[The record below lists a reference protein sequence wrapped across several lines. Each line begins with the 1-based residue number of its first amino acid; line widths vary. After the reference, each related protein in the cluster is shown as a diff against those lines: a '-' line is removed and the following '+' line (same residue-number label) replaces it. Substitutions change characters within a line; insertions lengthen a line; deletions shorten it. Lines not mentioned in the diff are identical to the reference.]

1 MSMPDSNYKNLASAV
16 IPTAGTTSDSSVV
29 ISATDGATFPSAPFY
44 ATIMPATGLA
54 NATNS
59 EIVKVTAVAT
69 AGANTTFTVTRA
81 QRNTSAISWSANG
94 AIICHTVYTED
105 VAPLKDAAFIGSVL
119 STPSS
124 VAYVA
129 TDNIQDGAVTSQKI
143 DWTTLLKTVTASTSS
158 AVRTAMYFGD
168 GTMITH
174 SKYNDTWSCSTT
186 WGALYRGTNADSYSL
201 APFGELDFIS
211 APTMSVT
218 VLATSNASFITGSW
232 ENATA
237 TIVNNR
243 YAIPIGSIAIVRPT
257 TSGSVPVQLQVIA
270 IGRWK

>member
-1 MSMPDSNYKNLASAV
+1 MPDSNYKNLASAV
-16 IPTAGTTSDSSVV
+16 IPTAGTTSDNSVV

-143 DWTTLLKTVTASTSS
+143 DYTTLAGSTLTPAAGYSTAFLIGKKLGGSVHFESSVSIPSITTGDNQTVAFTLPVGWRPSATCNFIAIAYTGTSPIPL
-158 AVRTAMYFGD
+158 ARVRIHTD
-168 GTMITH
+168 GTVKI
-174 SKYNDTWSCSTT
+174 SKIDQDLPSGVYVQF
-186 WGALYRGTNADSYSL
+186 GQISY
-201 APFGELDFIS
+201 
-211 APTMSVT
+211 
-218 VLATSNASFITGSW
+218 
-232 ENATA
+232 
-237 TIVNNR
+237 
-243 YAIPIGSIAIVRPT
+243 IAV
-257 TSGSVPVQLQVIA
+257 
-270 IGRWK
+270 